1 VASRAHTIELQAD
14 AYDLVSREAQRRGVS
29 PDQIVEEII
38 RTDLAVLHGSDLDAT
53 LGRAAELR
61 STLPLMDGVAFAR
74 AARADLEARGA

>member
-1 VASRAHTIELQAD
+1 MASRAHTIELQAD

-53 LGRAAELR
+53 LRRAAELR
-61 STLPLMDGVAFAR
+61 STLPPMDGVAFAR